1 VLILN
6 LLVFTASFVTY
17 ILSKDNRILF
27 VVEVVRIELTL
38 TITSDF

>member
-27 VVEVVRIELTL
+27 VDIGGIEPPHKVEFT
-38 TITSDF
+38 